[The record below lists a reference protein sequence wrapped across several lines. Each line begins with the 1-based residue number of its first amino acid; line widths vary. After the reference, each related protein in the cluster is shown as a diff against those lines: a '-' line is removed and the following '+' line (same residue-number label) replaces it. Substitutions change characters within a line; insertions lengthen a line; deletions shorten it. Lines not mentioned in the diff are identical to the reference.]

1 MNIPDISDKEKMA
14 HIGSLTVLRR
24 ARNDCAKKLRDKLV
38 PLLNSI
44 EHAGD
49 SWDLTGVDELLETIT
64 ILSKEID
71 KLKASDLQAA

>member
-1 MNIPDISDKEKMA
+1 MNIPDISDREKMA

-49 SWDLTGVDELLETIT
+49 SWDLDGVDELLLTIKT
-64 ILSKEID
+64 LSQQINSLANER
-71 KLKASDLQAA
+71 